1 MSKSNE
7 SSEERMWE
15 RVAGEGVCSEFRK
28 RGSLGI
34 CEAGSRCWARES
46 YKGNCCGGS
55 QETLNKLEAARGTS
69 LMQDTTGAQEKSSD
83 RGGQFPDVS
92 FLFK

>member
-1 MSKSNE
+1 VRGSAL
-7 SSEERMWE
+7 SSENVAAWE
-15 RVAGEGVCSEFRK
+15 SARQGQG
-28 RGSLGI
+28 
-34 CEAGSRCWARES
+34 CWARES